1 MVGWHHQLGG
11 HELGGG
17 DAKMPVKKQ
26 ECQTGRGKE
35 ESGEGISGQMVP
47 MKESEDRPQ
56 KSPW

>member
-1 MVGWHHQLGG
+1 
-11 HELGGG
+11 
-17 DAKMPVKKQ
+17 MPVKKQ

-47 MKESEDRPQ
+47 VKESEDRPQ